1 MRHKTASLGF
11 LTICLLFIAVSQS
24 AIPLF
29 AQPAGAVHLSASD
42 ENDKKIQEEV
52 LEKVSL
58 LHRSILN
65 RDSLK
70 LDILLDKDVD
80 YVHSNGL
87 TQSKAEMIRSVVSG
101 QHDYR
106 KINPRNIQFR
116 LIGQGA
122 VINMDAEVSLFLEGK
137 PLELDLHIMQI
148 WMKLD
153 NGEWKLVARQSTR
166 NG

>member
-1 MRHKTASLGF
+1 MRHKPVHIILLTTCAWVIVVFQTALPG
-11 LTICLLFIAVSQS
+11 V
-24 AIPLF
+24 
-29 AQPAGAVHLSASD
+29 AQPAGVMQSSNLANQ
-42 ENDKKIQEEV
+42 EKRIQEEV
-52 LEKVSL
+52 LEKVEL
-58 LHRSILN
+58 LNKSILF
-65 RDSLK
+65 RDSIGLN
-70 LDILLDKDVD
+70 LLLDNDIN

-87 TQSKAEMIRSVVSG
+87 TQSKAEVIRSVVIG

-148 WMKLD
+148 WMKQD